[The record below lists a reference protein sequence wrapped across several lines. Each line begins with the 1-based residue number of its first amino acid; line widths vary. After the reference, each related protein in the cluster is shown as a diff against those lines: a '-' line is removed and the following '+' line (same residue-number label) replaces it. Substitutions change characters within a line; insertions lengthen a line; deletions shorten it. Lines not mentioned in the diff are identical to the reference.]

1 MKIVLIY
8 AKSQTIRG
16 KAANAYA
23 EEDTTNGEYSRDE
36 IYPPLGIATLAG
48 RLLEIGGFDVRLR
61 DDSIDTLDE
70 LKESMRWADVVGI
83 SSLTPNAKRA
93 RELGRISRQEI
104 GRFTVCGGPHPTTN
118 PEYFLQAGAADVCV
132 QGEGDFTL
140 PELLHH
146 KDDPASWDQIQG
158 ITFLRDGQLVAT
170 TRRELLKD
178 MNAMP
183 WPAWQLYDMPRYMS
197 GMVTPG
203 ISIMTSRGCPFSCTF
218 CDAEMTPRQYRA
230 MSPERAVDMIEMLL
244 RTYNP
249 PQIFIFDDLFTIQRK
264 RVIGICQE
272 IVKRGLS
279 FEWSCES
286 RVDTVDFEMLRWMRR
301 AGCVKIYFGLESGS
315 PNVLVTMKKDVT
327 PEKILAGAKLTREV
341 GIYFKFFILY
351 GFPSDTTEDHL
362 LTEDL
367 VVKARP
373 DAISCSILV
382 PIPGTEV
389 YEEIKHQLIGDVTE
403 QEFHFW
409 HHSEFW
415 KHPRF
420 SHDEIVAERERLLKR
435 HATAMTGL
443 RPRLLRKWERLS
455 VTLRKPVLV
464 LDFVDVLLRKRRH
477 KLRVRASGWMER
489 HARDRIKLQV
499 PTYSKH

>member
-1 MKIVLIY
+1 MRVVLIY

-23 EEDTTNGEYSRDE
+23 EEDTTKGEYSRDE
-36 IYPPLGIATLAG
+36 IYPPLGIGILGATLEQHG
-48 RLLEIGGFDVRLR
+48 HEVRLR
-61 DDSIDTLDE
+61 DDAIDSLDE
-70 LKESMRWADVVGI
+70 LKEQMRWAEVVGI
-83 SSLTPNAKRA
+83 SSLTPNARRA
-93 RELGRISRQEI
+93 RELGRIARNEI
-104 GRFTVCGGPHPTTN
+104 GRFTVLGGPHPTTN
-118 PEYFLQAGAADVCV
+118 PEYFLNGDAADICC
-132 QGEGDFTL
+132 QGEGDETL
-140 PELLHH
+140 PEVLEKHH
-146 KDDPASWDQIQG
+146 DRSLWPSIQG
-158 ITFLRDGQLVAT
+158 ITFLKDGQIHAT
-170 TRRELLKD
+170 PRRELIKD
-178 MNAMP
+178 MNALP
-183 WPAWQLYDMPRYMS
+183 WPAWHLYDMPRYMD

-230 MSPERAVDMIEMLL
+230 MKPERAVDLIEHLL

-272 IVKRGLS
+272 IVKRDLS

-315 PNVLVTMKKDVT
+315 PNMLVTMKKDVT
-327 PEKILAGAKLTREV
+327 PEKILKGAKLTREI

-351 GFPSDTTEDHL
+351 GFPSDTQQDHL

-367 VVKARP
+367 VVAARP
-373 DAISCSILV
+373 DGICCSILV

-389 YEEIKHQLIGDVTE
+389 YEEIKDKLLVDVTE
-403 QEFHFW
+403 QDFHFW

-415 KHPRF
+415 KHPVF
-420 SHDEIVAERERLLKR
+420 THDQLVAERERLLKR
-435 HATAMTGL
+435 HARAVRGL
-443 RPRLLRKWERLS
+443 LPKLHRKWERLL
-455 VTLRKPVLV
+455 VTLRHPGLL
-464 LDFVDVLLRKRRH
+464 LDFIDILRRKRRH
-477 KLRVRASGWMER
+477 QKRVSSSGWME
-489 HARDRIKLQV
+489 HHSRDRVKMQIPTVKL
-499 PTYSKH
+499 S